1 MYHFRPLCVKNCGTC
16 SYIIYNAMQFSTRN
30 FPMKFLTKNL
40 FRQKKKPPENALL
53 GKQICTTVH
62 QTNKTFQN
70 QAKSLT

>member
-1 MYHFRPLCVKNCGTC
+1 
-16 SYIIYNAMQFSTRN
+16 MQFSTRN

-40 FRQKKKPPENALL
+40 FRQKKTLPENALL